1 MSTKSDTALIK
12 HPLLRLREIL
22 DWSREE
28 CAEETG
34 LRPST
39 IQNIER
45 GAAPLLEEA
54 AFAIEAA
61 TSCNAMEL
69 MESAAA
75 WRKCYHDKKVLL
87 ELAEGKEGS
96 ADILAPRTLGGSL
109 FQKETYDAYRQSAL
123 STGDVQKAIDDLS
136 CRVDLLLGPLAAKP
150 HKFRRVYRHLVQLLN
165 KERRESGPG
174 DAEMAEYARSLG
186 ECQTELKEMTVGELK
201 VTKDV
206 ADSPVWKQIDASG
219 KYRDEQKTHV
229 VIEHYPFW
237 PEIETTTSEEHYLV
251 PDYAFGQRIVYRIT
265 LPDGQP
271 LVITITRSRATGL
284 RGKLTEGMIRL
295 NKERAGEKASAAS

>member
-1 MSTKSDTALIK
+1 MSTKSDPALIK

-22 DWSREE
+22 DWSRDK

-34 LRPST
+34 LRPAT

-45 GAAPLLEEA
+45 GAAPLPEEA

-69 MESAAA
+69 LESAAA
-75 WRKCYHDKKVLL
+75 WRKCYHDKKTLF

-109 FQKETYDAYRQSAL
+109 FQKETYDAYRQNTL
-123 STGDVQKAIDDLS
+123 TTGDVQGAIDDLS
-136 CRVDLLLGPLAAKP
+136 WRVDLLLGPLAAKP

-165 KERRESGPG
+165 KERRESGLS
-174 DAEMAEYARSLG
+174 DAEMAEYARPFG
-186 ECQTELKEMTVGELK
+186 KTELKEMTIRELRAI
-201 VTKDV
+201 KDV
-206 ADSPVWKQIDASG
+206 SNSPAWKHLEATGVKFQP
-219 KYRDEQKTHV
+219 EQKTHV
-229 VIEHYPFW
+229 VIEQYPFW

-295 NKERAGEKASAAS
+295 NKERAGEKTSPAS

>member
-1 MSTKSDTALIK
+1 MSTKSDTVLIK

-22 DWSREE
+22 DWSRDK

-34 LRPST
+34 LRPAT

-45 GAAPLLEEA
+45 GAAPLPEEA

-69 MESAAA
+69 LESAAA
-75 WRKCYHDKKVLL
+75 WRKCYHDKKILF

-109 FQKETYDAYRQSAL
+109 FQKETYDAYRQNAL
-123 STGDVQKAIDDLS
+123 TTGDVQGAIDDLS
-136 CRVDLLLGPLAAKP
+136 WRVDLLLGPLAAKP

-165 KERRESGPG
+165 KERRESGLS
-174 DAEMAEYARSLG
+174 DAEMAEYARRFG
-186 ECQTELKEMTVGELK
+186 KTELKEMTISELRAI
-201 VTKDV
+201 KDV
-206 ADSPVWKQIDASG
+206 SNSPAWKHLEATGVKFQP
-219 KYRDEQKTHV
+219 EQKTHV

-295 NKERAGEKASAAS
+295 NKERASEKASAAS

>member
-1 MSTKSDTALIK
+1 MSTKSDPALIK

-22 DWSREE
+22 DWSRDK

-34 LRPST
+34 LRPAT

-45 GAAPLLEEA
+45 GAAPLPEEA

-75 WRKCYHDKKVLL
+75 WRKRYHDKKALL

-109 FQKETYDAYRQSAL
+109 FQKETYDAYRQNTL
-123 STGDVQKAIDDLS
+123 TTGDVQGAIDDLS
-136 CRVDLLLGPLAAKP
+136 WRVDLLLGPLAAKP

-165 KERRESGPG
+165 KERRESGLS
-174 DAEMAEYARSLG
+174 DAEMAEYARPFG
-186 ECQTELKEMTVGELK
+186 KTELKEMTIRELRAI
-201 VTKDV
+201 KDV
-206 ADSPVWKQIDASG
+206 SNSPAWKHLEATGVKFQP
-219 KYRDEQKTHV
+219 EQKTHV

-265 LPDGQP
+265 LPDGKP

-295 NKERAGEKASAAS
+295 NKERAGEKTSPAS